1 MSLLC
6 AGPRLLTDDALHDAI
21 RGFVGPRAPEV
32 DACRCTLREGLA
44 YLASLDVVDLGVLHR
59 DDAASF
65 ERMCEV
71 TATVAL
77 DDMSQA
83 FALWAHRMAI
93 EYLHQSD
100 AACQLRIDVLPRLRS
115 GDVLGSTSFA
125 TATANFL
132 AGTPLPLTFRRRTG
146 GRLVVSGRIPWAS
159 NLASPF
165 LSVAAA
171 ANVDDPDD
179 RVIFAYTEATPG
191 LLLPEYP
198 QLLALQATASTAPA
212 FDEAEIAP
220 DHVLT
225 SGFTRFVQCVFPT
238 FLLLQGAFCWGLTR
252 RALSEAEAAL
262 RGAAEVL
269 RPDLHALQVRA
280 QDAERRLRAMAGCP
294 DRTQLGRRDLLA
306 LRLAWGQLAVE
317 AVALEQK
324 AVGGRGYMSRSGTAR
339 RLREA
344 AFLPVQAPTEVQLR
358 WLLSRCD

>member
-6 AGPRLLTDDALHDAI
+6 AGPRLLTDDALHEAI

-44 YLASLDVVDLGVLHR
+44 YLASLEAVELGVLHR
-59 DDAASF
+59 DTPAAF

-93 EYLHQSD
+93 EYLHQAD
-100 AACQLRIDVLPRLRS
+100 AACALRPDALPRLVS
-115 GDVLGSTSFA
+115 GEVIGSTSFA

-132 AGTPLPLTFRRRTG
+132 AGTPLPLTFRRRLDG
-146 GRLVVSGRIPWAS
+146 GLVVTGRIPWAS
-159 NLASPF
+159 NLEAPF

-171 ANVDDPDD
+171 ANADDPDD
-179 RVIFAYTEATPG
+179 RVVFAYTQSTTG
-191 LLLPEYP
+191 LVLPEYP

-212 FDEAEIAP
+212 FDAAVIAP

-225 SGFTRFVQCVFPT
+225 SDFTTFVASIFPT
-238 FLLLQGAFCWGLTR
+238 FLLLQSAFCWGLTVR
-252 RALSEAEAAL
+252 SLSEAEGAL

-269 RPDLHALQVRA
+269 RPDLHALQARA
-280 QDAERRLRAMAGCP
+280 QEAEQRLRRMASHP
-294 DRTQLGRRDLLA
+294 ERTRLARRDLLA
-306 LRLAWGQLAVE
+306 LRLAWGQLSVD

-324 AVGGRGYMSRSGTAR
+324 AMGGRGYMLHSGTAR

-358 WLLSRCD
+358 WLLSRFD